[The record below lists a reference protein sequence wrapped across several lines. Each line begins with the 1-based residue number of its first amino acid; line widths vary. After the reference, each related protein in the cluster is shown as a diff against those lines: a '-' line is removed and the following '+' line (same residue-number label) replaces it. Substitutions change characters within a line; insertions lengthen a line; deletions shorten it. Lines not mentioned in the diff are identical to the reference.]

1 MAMRGDVPMRKLY
14 SVFCINFVFGISDKS
29 NATFFEKTFHI
40 HIQITCLLLLP
51 VMTMARGNML
61 LFLSRGRV

>member
-29 NATFFEKTFHI
+29 SATFFEK
-40 HIQITCLLLLP
+40 
-51 VMTMARGNML
+51 N
-61 LFLSRGRV
+61 FLCSL